1 MKYSSGSHRYF
12 IAIIPPEPIFSEAQR
27 LKEHCKEIY
36 HSKASLN
43 SPPHITLHMPFLWKE
58 KKEIVLTERLTI
70 FASTQR
76 LFDLRIKNFN
86 AFSPRVI
93 YMDVVA
99 SEGLSLFQKELERF
113 CKRSFQL
120 FNANRL
126 DHAYHPHITLA
137 FRDLKKDQFA
147 LAWNEFNS
155 KKFEATCTVD
165 KFALLKHN
173 GSVWNVLTEFSL
185 ADSV

>member
-1 MKYSSGSHRYF
+1 
-12 IAIIPPEPIFSEAQR
+12 
-27 LKEHCKEIY
+27 
-36 HSKASLN
+36 
-43 SPPHITLHMPFLWKE
+43 
-58 KKEIVLTERLTI
+58 
-70 FASTQR
+70 
-76 LFDLRIKNFN
+76 
-86 AFSPRVI
+86 
-93 YMDVVA
+93 MDVVA